1 MSKTYTRGFT
11 ITSLNIIKKSDF
23 YDLCKILSEEF
34 NKYYNTTEYIFEPEP
49 ISEGGILFKQ
59 IPNMKNKMYKSMR
72 IYISQYGNYG
82 YINDNILDE
91 WKNNNDILCNKN
103 VVIDTFLKS
112 FNDAPLWTIE
122 ELNIFKK
129 CFEQIYLKC
138 GKFPKKSDLSE

>member
-112 FNDAPLWTIE
+112 FNDAHLWTI
-122 ELNIFKK
+122 
-129 CFEQIYLKC
+129 
-138 GKFPKKSDLSE
+138 